1 MNTKDCVSCLLI
13 ATLLLVGG
21 CGKGQPVQDT
31 SPQGVFNEVAAA
43 LAGFKDRLA
52 AEEELFS
59 EDVIA
64 GLGEVSGGL
73 NQLIE
78 LCADRPELQPVLKSM
93 QETLNQM
100 QNDTQLNIDKARLRQ
115 GIAKLEE
122 QCASLRQQL
131 SSQ

>member
-1 MNTKDCVSCLLI
+1 MNTKDRVSCWLI

-21 CGKGQPVQDT
+21 CGKGRPVEDR
-31 SPQGVFNEVAAA
+31 SPQGVFNELAAA
-43 LAGFKDRLA
+43 LAGFKDRLS
-52 AEEELFS
+52 AEEEMFS

-64 GLGEVSGGL
+64 GLGEVRGGL

-78 LCADRPELQPVLKSM
+78 LCADRPELQPALKSI
-93 QETLNQM
+93 QETLDQL
-100 QNDTQLNIDKARLRQ
+100 QNETQSHIDRARIRQ

-131 SSQ
+131 SSK